1 MVLKAARIL
10 FPYSLV
16 SLFLIALLSCENDIE
31 KVRLFISPEK
41 TPVETAKDVEL
52 VYSDSARLKMKMTA
66 PEMNRYESPK
76 EYIEMPRGVV
86 LLFYDDSG
94 QVNSQLTANY
104 AIRHQDNGKMEA
116 KNNVIVVNNKG
127 ERLDT
132 EHLIWDE
139 EKQKLYTKSKV
150 TITTADEVLKGDG
163 LESNRDFTEYRIL
176 KPSGS
181 MMVEDSTLHNND

>member
-52 VYSDSARLKMKMTA
+52 LYSDSARLKMKMTA

-104 AIRHQDNGKMEA
+104 ALRHQDNGKMEA